1 MVKVGHDKM
10 DIQFGFQLM
19 QNVEK
24 ADTVRAPGHSDNDT
38 VSFGDHLVT
47 RDGVLDLLESLPGG
61 VHE

>member
-1 MVKVGHDKM
+1 M

-38 VSFGDHLVT
+38 VPFGNHLVT
-47 RDGVLDLLESLPGG
+47 REGVLDLLESLSGG